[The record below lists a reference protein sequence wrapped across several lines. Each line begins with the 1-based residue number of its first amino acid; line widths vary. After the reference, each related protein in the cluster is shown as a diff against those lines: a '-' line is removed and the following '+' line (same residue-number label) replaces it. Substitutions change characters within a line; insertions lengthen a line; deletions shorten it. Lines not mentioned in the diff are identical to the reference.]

1 MCKHLSTKIHT
12 FISCGGEVTEYIKCV
27 ACGYSQKAR
36 VIGQQVS
43 NDDIGIRERTH
54 KRC

>member
-1 MCKHLSTKIHT
+1 MCKHLKTKIHT
-12 FISCGGEVTEYIKCV
+12 FISCGGEVTEYIKCI

-43 NDDIGIRERTH
+43 NDDISKYMTIH